1 MEKANIGTV
10 LDPRGLQ
17 NSDRLK
23 LAPRP
28 GFEDLKKGP
37 ILFYNNTKLA
47 FCNYMETFNRL
58 KERLRAEGIGNFV
71 DYVET
76 VRGKS
81 TQDQKDYAAMMAREK
96 PVAAFVAMGDM
107 GTSSATTIVAIAL
120 EELGIPT
127 LYFTAP
133 PGTDLVRAVANY
145 RAGHLCITSLDI
157 YQGSTVEEVRAEVD
171 KQWSEIMDAVLLPEG
186 EIEKRADLEFSLDN
200 DVAGNKGLIDL
211 TDRIVLAAEDADE
224 PAAGIEEI
232 TDLFNELNIGD
243 GLPIIPPSRRR
254 YDEMLRYC
262 PFDPDT
268 VLAREIG
275 PTGKDIL
282 VRDIA
287 VAAVMAG
294 CKPQYMPILIAAF
307 KAMAN
312 QKYNFHQSVTTS
324 HPGGNMVLVSG
335 PLAQEL
341 GIHGGQGCL
350 GPGFPANLT
359 IGRAVNLA
367 IINTCRSV
375 PGHADLACISS
386 QAELTYCFAED
397 PSITPWQTINAE
409 RYDKKTT
416 TVYVMKAEPIH
427 DIIELLSPTGSDL
440 LDTIVDCSTTLG
452 SNNAYLPGPL
462 VVVVTPDHS
471 RLLDDEGWTKDA
483 IREHIHARATN
494 EVPLIRNRGIVPVRP
509 KSFENKHPMP
519 VTRFPEDIEIV
530 VAGGRGGHCAVIRP
544 WALHSEGIVEP
555 VLLPDGSVPE
565 SIESF
570 KK

>member
-1 MEKANIGTV
+1 MSVKLDKV
-10 LDPRGLQ
+10 MDPRGKQTRSL
-17 NSDRLK
+17 LE
-23 LAPRP
+23 LAKRP
-28 GFEDLKKGP
+28 TMDALRKGP
-37 ILFYNNTKLA
+37 IFFYDNTKLS
-47 FCNYMETFNRL
+47 FCNYMETFTRL
-58 KERLRAEGIGNFV
+58 KERLREEGISNFV

-81 TQDQKDYAAMMAREK
+81 TQDQKDYAAMMAKEK

-145 RAGHLCITSLDI
+145 RAGHLCITSVDI

-171 KQWSEIMDAVLLPEG
+171 KQWSEVMDAVLLNGDEL
-186 EIEKRADLEFSLDN
+186 EKRADLKFALDS
-200 DVAGNKGLIDL
+200 DVSGNNGLIDL
-211 TDRIVLAAEDADE
+211 TDRIVLEAEDADE

-232 TDLFNELNIGD
+232 TDLFNELKIGD

-254 YDEMLRYC
+254 YDEMLSYC

-268 VLAREIG
+268 VLVKEIG
-275 PTGKDIL
+275 PTGNDIHI
-282 VRDIA
+282 RDIA

-294 CKPQYMPILIAAF
+294 CKPQHMPILIAAF
-307 KAMAN
+307 KALAN
-312 QKYNFHQSVTTS
+312 KKYNFHQSVTTS

-397 PSITPWQTINAE
+397 PKLSPWKTINAE
-409 RYDKKTT
+409 HYDEKTT

-427 DIIELLSPTGSDL
+427 DIIELLSSTGSDL

-494 EVPLIRNRGIVPVRP
+494 EVPMIKNRGIVPVRP

-519 VTRFPEDIEIV
+519 VTRHPEDIEIV
-530 VAGGRGGHCAVIRP
+530 VAGGRGGHCAVILP

-570 KK
+570 KR

>member
-1 MEKANIGTV
+1 MDA
-10 LDPRGLQ
+10 LR
-17 NSDRLK
+17 
-23 LAPRP
+23 
-28 GFEDLKKGP
+28 KGS
-37 ILFYNNTKLA
+37 ILFYDNTKLS
-47 FCNYMETFNRL
+47 FCNYMETFTRL
-58 KERLRAEGIGNFV
+58 KERLREEGISNFV

-81 TQDQKDYAAMMAREK
+81 TQDQKDYAAFMAKEK
-96 PVAAFVAMGDM
+96 PVAAIVAMGDM

-120 EELGIPT
+120 EKLGIPT

-145 RAGHLCITSLDI
+145 RAGHLCITSVDI

-171 KQWSEIMDAVLLPEG
+171 KQWSEIMDAVLLNGDEL
-186 EIEKRADLEFSLDN
+186 EKRADLKFALDN
-200 DVAGNKGLIDL
+200 DVAGNNGVIDL
-211 TDRIVLAAEDADE
+211 SDRILLEAEDADE

-243 GLPIIPPSRRR
+243 GLPIIPPSWRR
-254 YDEMLRYC
+254 YDDMLSYC
-262 PFDPDT
+262 PFDPDI
-268 VLAREIG
+268 VLVKEIG
-275 PTGKDIL
+275 PTGNDIHI
-282 VRDIA
+282 RDIA

-294 CKPQYMPILIAAF
+294 CKPQHMPILITGF
-307 KAMAN
+307 KALAN
-312 QKYNFHQSVTTS
+312 KKYNFHQSVTTS

-375 PGHADLACISS
+375 PGHADLANVSS

-397 PSITPWQTINAE
+397 PNLTPWKTINAE
-409 RYDKKTT
+409 RYDEKTT
-416 TVYVMKAEPIH
+416 TVYVMKAESPH
-427 DIIELLSPTGSDL
+427 DIIELLSSTGSDL

-483 IREHIHARATN
+483 IREHIHTRATN
-494 EVPLIRNRGIVPVRP
+494 EVPMIRNRGIVPVRP

-519 VTRFPEDIEIV
+519 VTRHPEDIEIV
-530 VAGGRGGHCAVIRP
+530 VAGGRGGHCAVILP

-570 KK
+570 KR

>member
-1 MEKANIGTV
+1 MSLKLDKIM
-10 LDPRGLQ
+10 DPRGKQRRSL
-17 NSDRLK
+17 LK
-23 LAPRP
+23 LAKRP
-28 GFEDLKKGP
+28 TMDALRKGP
-37 ILFYNNTKLA
+37 ILFYDNTKLS
-47 FCNYMETFNRL
+47 FCNYMETFTRL
-58 KERLRAEGIGNFV
+58 KERLREEGISNFV

-81 TQDQKDYAAMMAREK
+81 TQDQKDYAAFMAKEK
-96 PVAAFVAMGDM
+96 PVAAIVAMGDM

-145 RAGHLCITSLDI
+145 RAGHLCITSVDI

-171 KQWSEIMDAVLLPEG
+171 KQWSEIMDAVLLNGDEL
-186 EIEKRADLEFSLDN
+186 EKRADLKFALDN
-200 DVAGNKGLIDL
+200 DVAGNNGVIDL
-211 TDRIVLAAEDADE
+211 SDRILLEAEDADE

-254 YDEMLRYC
+254 YDDMLSYC
-262 PFDPDT
+262 PFDPDI
-268 VLAREIG
+268 VLVKEIG
-275 PTGKDIL
+275 PTGNDIHIRN
-282 VRDIA
+282 VA

-294 CKPQYMPILIAAF
+294 CKPQHMPILITAF
-307 KAMAN
+307 KALAN
-312 QKYNFHQSVTTS
+312 KKYNFHQSVTTS

-375 PGHADLACISS
+375 PGHADLANVSS

-397 PSITPWQTINAE
+397 PNLTPWKTINAE
-409 RYDKKTT
+409 RYDEKTT
-416 TVYVMKAEPIH
+416 TVYVMKAESPH
-427 DIIELLSPTGSDL
+427 DIIELLSSTGSDL

-483 IREHIHARATN
+483 IREHIHTRATN
-494 EVPLIRNRGIVPVRP
+494 EVPMIRNRGIVPVRP

-519 VTRFPEDIEIV
+519 VTRSPADIEIV
-530 VAGGRGGHCAVIRP
+530 VAGGRGGHCAVILP

-555 VLLPDGSVPE
+555 VLLPDGSVPD
-565 SIESF
+565 SIASF

>member
-1 MEKANIGTV
+1 MRMKVDKII
-10 LDPRGLQ
+10 DPRGKQ
-17 NSDRLK
+17 RRFRIK
-23 LAPRP
+23 LAKRP
-28 GFEDLKKGP
+28 TMDALRKGP
-37 ILFYNNTKLA
+37 ILFYDNTKLS
-47 FCNYMETFNRL
+47 FCNYMETFNRV
-58 KERLRAEGIGNFV
+58 KERLREEGISNFV

-81 TQDQKDYAAMMAREK
+81 TQDQKDYATSMAKEK

-133 PGTDLVRAVANY
+133 PGNDLVRAVANY

-157 YQGSTVEEVRAEVD
+157 YQGSTVEEVRSEVD
-171 KQWSEIMDAVLLPEG
+171 KQWAKIMDALLLPEG
-186 EIEKRADLEFSLDN
+186 KIEKRADLKFDLDN
-200 DVAGNKGLIDL
+200 DAADNNGLIEL
-211 TDRIVLAAEDADE
+211 SERILIEEEDADE

-232 TDLFNELNIGD
+232 TDLFNELHIGD

-254 YDEMLRYC
+254 YEEMLSYC
-262 PFDPDT
+262 PFDTDT
-268 VLAREIG
+268 VLVEEIG
-275 PTGKDIL
+275 PTGNDIF

-294 CKPQYMPILIAAF
+294 CKPQQMPILITAF
-307 KAMAN
+307 KALAN
-312 QKYNFHQSVTTS
+312 KKYNFHQSVTTS
-324 HPGGNMVLVSG
+324 HPGGNLVLVSG
-335 PLAQEL
+335 PLAAEL

-367 IINTCRSV
+367 IINSCRSV
-375 PGHADLACISS
+375 PGVADLANVSS

-397 PSITPWQTINAE
+397 PSLTPWQTINAE
-409 RYDKKTT
+409 HYDEKTT

-427 DIIELLSPTGSDL
+427 DIIELLSSTGSDL

-462 VVVVTPDHS
+462 VVIVTPDHS
-471 RLLDDEGWTKDA
+471 RLLNDEGWTKDA
-483 IREHIHARATN
+483 IREHIHTRATN
-494 EVPLIRNRGIVPVRP
+494 EVPMIRNRGIVPVRP
-509 KSFENKHPMP
+509 KFLEDKHPMP
-519 VTRFPEDIEIV
+519 VTRFPEDIQVV
-530 VAGGRGGHCAVIRP
+530 VAGGRGGHCAVILP
-544 WALHSEGIVEP
+544 WALHSEGIIEP
-555 VLLPDGSVPE
+555 VLLPDGTVPE

-570 KK
+570 RR

>member
-1 MEKANIGTV
+1 MKLDKIM
-10 LDPRGLQ
+10 DPRGKQERFLI
-17 NSDRLK
+17 K
-23 LAPRP
+23 LAKRP
-28 GFEDLKKGP
+28 TMEELRKGP
-37 ILFYNNTKLA
+37 ILFYDNTKLS
-47 FCNYMETFNRL
+47 FCNYMETFNRV
-58 KERLRAEGIGNFV
+58 KERLREEGISNFV

-81 TQDQKDYAAMMAREK
+81 TQDLKDYAAVMAKEK
-96 PVAAFVAMGDM
+96 PVAAIVAMGDM
-107 GTSSATTIVAIAL
+107 GTSSATTIVIIAL

-157 YQGSTVEEVRAEVD
+157 YQGSTAGEVRAEVD
-171 KQWSEIMDAVLLPEG
+171 KQWSEIMDALLLPEG
-186 EIEKRADLEFSLDN
+186 EIEKRADLKFAIDN
-200 DVAGNKGLIDL
+200 DVVDNKGLIDL
-211 TDRIVLAAEDADE
+211 SEKIVLDAEDAEE

-232 TDLFNELNIGD
+232 TDIFNELRIGD

-254 YDEMLRYC
+254 YDDMLSYC
-262 PFDPDT
+262 PFDPDG
-268 VLAREIG
+268 VLVEEIG
-275 PTGKDIL
+275 PTGKDIV

-294 CKPQYMPILIAAF
+294 CKPQHLPILITAF
-307 KAMAN
+307 KALAN
-312 QKYNFHQSVTTS
+312 KKYNFHQSVTTS
-324 HPGGNMVLVSG
+324 HPGGNLVLVSG

-375 PGHADLACISS
+375 PGVADLANVSS

-397 PSITPWQTINAE
+397 PSLTPWQTINAE
-409 RYDKKTT
+409 HYDEKTT

-427 DIIELLSPTGSDL
+427 DIIELLSATGSDL

-462 VVVVTPDHS
+462 VVIVTPDHS
-471 RLLDDEGWTKDA
+471 RLLHDEGWTKDA

-494 EVPLIRNRGIVPVRP
+494 EVPMIRNRGIVPVRP
-509 KSFENKHPMP
+509 KFLENKHPMP
-519 VTRFPEDIEIV
+519 VTRFPEDIQVV
-530 VAGGRGGHCAVIRP
+530 VAGGRGGHCAVILP
-544 WALHSEGIVEP
+544 WALHSEGIIEP
-555 VLLPDGSVPE
+555 VLLPDGTVPQSV
-565 SIESF
+565 ESF
-570 KK
+570 RR